1 MPFCAVGNSLEVH
14 YVGAGAVGEGVNI
27 RIIMVERTA
36 ARTKTLFQ
44 WVRPF
49 GVLW

>member
-1 MPFCAVGNSLEVH
+1 MPFRAVGNSLEVH
-14 YVGAGAVGEGVNI
+14 YVGAGAVGGVNI
-27 RIIMVERTA
+27 RIIVVERA
-36 ARTKTLFQ
+36 AASTNTPFQ